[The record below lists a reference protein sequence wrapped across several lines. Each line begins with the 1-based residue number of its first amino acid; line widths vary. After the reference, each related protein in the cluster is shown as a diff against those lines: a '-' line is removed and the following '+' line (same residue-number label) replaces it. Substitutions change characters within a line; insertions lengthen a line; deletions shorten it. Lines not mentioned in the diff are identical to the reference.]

1 MRDSMHTF
9 FLTSSLIL
17 TPLLPLSADSP
28 YIGTIEVNVK
38 PAQDNPTNSANTNP
52 RFEPFTGKITRN
64 KVRMRLQ
71 PSLEASILCELTR
84 DDLLNVVDENNEF
97 YVILPPPDTRAYI
110 FRTFVLDNTVEG
122 NRVNVRLEPALEAP
136 VIAQLNSGDRVDG
149 TISPLSSKWLEI
161 APPASTRFY
170 VCKEY
175 VENVGGPSMMAQIEK
190 RRTEV
195 AALLNSAQ
203 MISEIE
209 LQKKFLNIN
218 LDSAIAHLNSVI
230 KQYTDFPQY
239 GERAKE
245 LLSNIQEVYLQ
256 KKISYLENRA
266 ITAETSHLHQSA
278 QIAAL
283 NSAQTASINRETPKE
298 INKDANRDVAPD
310 FIKNSVESS
319 KLTAQNFV
327 ESKETVNY
335 AESPNWNDPFSS
347 KSMTAKMSNWIPNER
362 SLYESWAIANAGGV
376 ATPTPQEFYE
386 QESGSA
392 TTLHGVLEPY
402 SRTVK
407 NKPGDYLLVS
417 PTTALPIAYLYST
430 RVNLQDKVG
439 HEVTLH
445 GLKRPNNNFAFS
457 AYYVISID

>member
-1 MRDSMHTF
+1 MHTF
-9 FLTSSLIL
+9 FFTSALIL
-17 TPLLPLSADSP
+17 TPLLHLSADSP
-28 YIGTIEVNVK
+28 YTGIIEVKVK
-38 PAQDNPTNSANTNP
+38 PAQDNLSPTENTNS
-52 RFEPFTGKITRN
+52 RFEPFTGKIIRN

-84 DDLLNVVDENNEF
+84 DDLLNVVDESNEF

-136 VIAQLNSGDRVDG
+136 VIAQLNTGDRVEG

-161 APPASTRFY
+161 TPPSSTRFY

-175 VENVGGPSMMAQIEK
+175 VENVGAPSMMAQIEK

-203 MISEIE
+203 MISENE
-209 LQKKFLNIN
+209 LQKKFQNIN

-239 GERAKE
+239 GERARE
-245 LLSNIQEVYLQ
+245 LLNNIQEVYLQ

-266 ITAETSHLHQSA
+266 ITAETSQQHQSA

-283 NSAQTASINRETPKE
+283 NTTHTEMIHREKPKA
-298 INKDANRDVAPD
+298 INKDANNGVS
-310 FIKNSVESS
+310 FEIINISESS
-319 KLTAQNFV
+319 KLTSQDLM
-327 ESKETVNY
+327 ESKKAENY
-335 AESPNWNDPFSS
+335 SEFSNWNDPFSS
-347 KSMTAKMSNWIPNER
+347 KSMTAKMSTWIPNER
-362 SLYESWAIANAGGV
+362 SMYESWAIANAVGD
-376 ATPTPQEFYE
+376 ATPSPQDFYE
-386 QESGSA
+386 VGSA
-392 TTLHGVLEPY
+392 ITLHGILEPY

-430 RVNLQDKVG
+430 RVNLQDRVG

-457 AYYVISID
+457 AYYVISVD